1 MSSASR
7 AKRYAG
13 TEDLIHHRDGARR
26 RDRDTCEPGGRRHR
40 VRQRRRSARTVSV
53 AAMQEATLCLLNE
66 ERAAAGL
73 PKLRAHRKLEKA
85 AVGFSKDMVRQQFF
99 DHVSPKGSTL
109 SSRVAKTKY
118 AKGARRYMLGE
129 NIAWGT
135 GSRATPA
142 SIVDAWMHSPGHKA
156 NILSRNFKEIGIGI
170 AQGAPSQPPAPAQAA
185 PPTRPTSA
193 SARRAP
199 AGCPPAAASYPD
211 LCARSLTPRAASD
224 TSSRSVTTA

>member
-1 MSSASR
+1 MRARKTSFIIAMALAAGIATPASP
-7 AKRYAG
+7 AAAA
-13 TEDLIHHRDGARR
+13 TACANANAL
-26 RDRDTCEPGGRRHR
+26 PG
-40 VRQRRRSARTVSV
+40 TVSV
-53 AAMQEATLCLLNE
+53 VALQEATLCLLNE

-85 AVGFSKDMVRQQFF
+85 AVGFSRDMVRQQFF

-142 SIVDAWMHSPGHKA
+142 SIVDAWMHSPGHRA

-170 AQGAPSQPPAPAQAA
+170 AQGAPVATASS
-185 PPTRPTSA
+185 SA
-193 SARRAP
+193 SGATYTTDF
-199 AGCPPAAASYPD
+199 GF
-211 LCARSLTPRAASD
+211 RS
-224 TSSRSVTTA
+224 